1 VKKESYTIYEA
12 GKRDLYNPFES
23 EGIDDM
29 IRDEESEGSWH
40 VNLTNLE
47 RENEFN
53 YPEKWSPSKEGQRYP
68 FMSKKE
74 YESGGFPDNSWWVK
88 TLAFIKEVNSK
99 YQIHSQ
105 GYDGWSKSN
114 RALEA
119 EKEGKYPI
127 TQAAQILSKKLGW
140 PVTKTKA
147 LLLTLG
153 TKEWHHTSKFYN
165 ETKYYDISDKW
176 IKENK
181 KDIDSFQYNPS
192 KQDNKEIWF
201 KCWNFEKTNDLRKWD
216 WTLTNREGNNCYK
229 FDKVKPKI
237 QKFVDEAK
245 EKLKTEK
252 NQTQI
257 RILNEKIAR
266 GTEILTS
273 LAQETLAFIKE
284 VNSKYIIKVTAQ
296 DYEILYHGSNNPNLT
311 KVNELNE
318 INDLF
323 GGIFASY
330 DYDAAYSHGKYM
342 YEIQLKQDEMLEDI
356 PDTPQVLSIIEN
368 ETEIR
373 DSDYEEGK
381 KDEKYIQDLDLLYS
395 VVGLEK
401 NLFAL
406 DNWIDFRDFDEY
418 KNAEGE
424 DRWHIAHD
432 IEERIQKRIC
442 ELLGKDDLGY
452 AGWETQRIRGVI
464 AKKLGY
470 KAVST
475 KDEHGVSYLILPSV
489 ELKKIKGE

>member
-1 VKKESYTIYEA
+1 MKKKDSYTIYET
-12 GKRDLYNPFES
+12 GKRDLYNPFDS
-23 EGIDDM
+23 EGIDEM
-29 IRDEESEGSWH
+29 IEDEEGDASWH

-53 YPEKWSPSKEGQRYP
+53 PPEKWSPSKEGQRYP
-68 FMSKKE
+68 FMSKEE
-74 YESGGFPDNSWWVK
+74 YDSHGYPDGAWWVK
-88 TLAFIKEVNSK
+88 TLAFV
-99 YQIHSQ
+99 
-105 GYDGWSKSN
+105 
-114 RALEA
+114 R
-119 EKEGKYPI
+119 
-127 TQAAQILSKKLGW
+127 
-140 PVTKTKA
+140 
-147 LLLTLG
+147 
-153 TKEWHHTSKFYN
+153 
-165 ETKYYDISDKW
+165 
-176 IKENK
+176 
-181 KDIDSFQYNPS
+181 
-192 KQDNKEIWF
+192 
-201 KCWNFEKTNDLRKWD
+201 
-216 WTLTNREGNNCYK
+216 
-229 FDKVKPKI
+229 
-237 QKFVDEAK
+237 
-245 EKLKTEK
+245 
-252 NQTQI
+252 
-257 RILNEKIAR
+257 
-266 GTEILTS
+266 
-273 LAQETLAFIKE
+273 E

-318 INDLF
+318 PNDLF